1 MLVQQTLQAAADP
14 MYPFSHA
21 LDLSRV
27 ADLALVRNI
36 VGHLASGT
44 LKVTASV
51 VVRNGRSSH
60 GKDTVSTEVVPDM
73 HEAKYCCRFASSSSL
88 QSHKHW

>member
-36 VGHLASGT
+36 VGHLAAGT
-44 LKVTASV
+44 LKVTLSV
-51 VVRNGRSSH
+51 VVRNGRASH
-60 GKDTVSTEVVPDM
+60 TSKIGYQLK
-73 HEAKYCCRFASSSSL
+73 
-88 QSHKHW
+88 